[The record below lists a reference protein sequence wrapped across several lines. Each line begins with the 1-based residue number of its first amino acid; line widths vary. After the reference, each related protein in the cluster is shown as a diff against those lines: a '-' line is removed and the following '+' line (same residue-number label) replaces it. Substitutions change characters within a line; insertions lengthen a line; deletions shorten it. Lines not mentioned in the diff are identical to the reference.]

1 LKLFEKTEEE
11 KITQAKAQAERDVS
25 RVRVD
30 RPKTIVQESA
40 STESK
45 DSGGNV
51 DPMGYMNELSKY

>member
-40 STESK
+40 PTESK
-45 DSGGNV
+45 DSV
-51 DPMGYMNELSKY
+51 DPMGYMSELSKY